1 MINMKKLVLVALL
14 ATGLM
19 AASNEDYFGLSV
31 GNAKLEASSS
41 LGNASTDG
49 GQITATLGH
58 YYNDTGRISA
68 SYSYIKREEGIKNSD
83 VLSVAYDFILPLADN
98 KIGLYAGP
106 VVGYTLYKDD
116 VVNFSGAHYGAEAG
130 AIIRIA
136 DKLEL
141 DAGYRYLFETGSD
154 LGVDL
159 DNVKMWYVGANLRF

>member
-1 MINMKKLVLVALL
+1 MKTIVLAALL
-14 ATGLM
+14 ASSLM
-19 AASNEDYFGLSV
+19 AASHEDYFGLSI
-31 GNAKLEASSS
+31 GNAELEANT
-41 LGNASTDG
+41 GGSTDG

-58 YYNDTGRISA
+58 YYGDTGRISA
-68 SYSYIKREEGIKNSD
+68 SYSYIKRETAIKNSD

-98 KIGLYAGP
+98 KFGLYAGP
-106 VVGYTLYKDD
+106 VVGYTLYKDN